1 MGPAMEN
8 GAGRI
13 VEEHG
18 QGRQRMM
25 LQAASSRS
33 VVVAGNGG
41 CGRTHPQGA
50 GPGPATEDVADGV
63 VKELGLGP

>member
-1 MGPAMEN
+1 MED

-13 VEEHG
+13 VKEPG
-18 QGRQRMM
+18 RGRQRTM

-41 CGRTHPQGA
+41 CGWMHPQGA
-50 GPGPATEDVADGV
+50 GPGPAMEDVADGV
-63 VKELGLGP
+63 IEEPGLGP